1 MILYIAEVHVG
12 YAVQEF
18 CKAFVSLC
26 NGRAEFVAV
35 HVKIIE
41 QPGEAAFGGRTL
53 CGCFDM
59 VKHTLQGFIQ
69 IFVVVGSEIDIA
81 KQLGRKNKEALF
93 FYQAVTSFL
102 SFGIRHFCIV
112 KSVVSGFLF
121 TGIDIACQ
129 VFGNV
134 SIKHRAKN
142 IVLKIPAVNGTT
154 KFISDCPYRTVQLV
168 TLLLF
173 LCINHCFRSP
183 FHQV

>member
-1 MILYIAEVHVG
+1 MPAPDAQHGHQILIGIAKGINIVILYIAEVHVG

-81 KQLGRKNKEALF
+81 KQLGRKNKEALSSTKPSR
-93 FYQAVTSFL
+93 AS
-102 SFGIRHFCIV
+102 SASASGIF
-112 KSVVSGFLF
+112 
-121 TGIDIACQ
+121 A
-129 VFGNV
+129 
-134 SIKHRAKN
+134 
-142 IVLKIPAVNGTT
+142 
-154 KFISDCPYRTVQLV
+154 
-168 TLLLF
+168 
-173 LCINHCFRSP
+173 
-183 FHQV
+183 